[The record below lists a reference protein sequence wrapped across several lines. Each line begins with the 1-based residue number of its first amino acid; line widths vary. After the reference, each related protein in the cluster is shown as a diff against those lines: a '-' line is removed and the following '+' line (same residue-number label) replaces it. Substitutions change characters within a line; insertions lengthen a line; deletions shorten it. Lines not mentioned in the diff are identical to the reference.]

1 MDEGCPTTT
10 PISSSKSSRLH
21 GPKLGTSALG
31 GFNCPLGRR
40 TGVPLTTTVE
50 ARPL

>member
-1 MDEGCPTTT
+1 MAEGWPTTT

-21 GPKLGTSALG
+21 GPKLGTSTFG
-31 GFNCPLGRR
+31 GFNCPRGRF
-40 TGVPLTTTVE
+40 TLVPETTTVE